1 MYVFDSIQLA
11 AYSGYTMGT
20 TVIGVETSWSA
31 LKRKNLRRNRRY
43 AVDAGILQV
52 SWLDLSGK
60 MKMTRTRALDIS
72 EGGIALELPEA
83 AAPLSL
89 VRFQSG
95 RFKVM
100 GAGAVRHCR
109 RAGSKYIVGLEFT
122 DGLSW
127 RAPEGEVIEPIPIC
141 DPGV

>member
-11 AYSGYTMGT
+11 AYSGYAMAT
-20 TVIGVETSWSA
+20 TIIGVETSWSA

-60 MKMTRTRALDIS
+60 MKMTRTRALNIS
-72 EGGIALELPEA
+72 EGGIAIELPEA
-83 AAPLSL
+83 ATPLSL
-89 VRFQSG
+89 MRFQSG

-100 GAGAVRHCR
+100 GAGAVRHCHR
-109 RAGSKYIVGLEFT
+109 VGSRWVVGLEFR

-127 RAPEGEVIEPIPIC
+127 RAPEGEVVKPLSL
-141 DPGV
+141 